1 MLFQK
6 ELYDVSSFLN
16 EKTLFIQRKDGF
28 RFGTDTFLLTDF
40 VDLKGNEKIVDLGTG
55 CGVIPIL
62 LLKKFP
68 KITALGIDVLEEN
81 VKISI
86 ENAKLNQV
94 EDRFSALHL
103 NVKEVKRK
111 LKSSQFDV
119 VITNPPFIEVGKGNV
134 AGNEHRAIARQEI
147 KAKLEDFISAASYLL
162 KNRGKLYIL
171 LPVQR
176 FTDAIFLLREKKI
189 EPKRLRFIQ
198 PEPEKPA
205 NLFLLEGRKGA
216 GKGITVEPPLVV
228 YKDAKK
234 KIYTKEVEEKYQS
247 FLN

>member
-1 MLFQK
+1 VLFQR

-40 VDLKGNEKIVDLGTG
+40 VNLKGNEKIVDLGTG

-81 VKISI
+81 VKTSI
-86 ENAKLNQV
+86 ENAKLNKV
-94 EDRFSALHL
+94 EDRFSAMLL

-119 VITNPPFIEVGKGNV
+119 VITNPPFIEVRKGNV
-134 AGNEHRAIARQEI
+134 AENEHRAIARQEI

-162 KNRGKLYIL
+162 KNKGKLYIL

-205 NLFLLEGRKGA
+205 NLFLLEGRKGT

-228 YKDAKK
+228 YEDAKK
-234 KIYTKEVEEKYQS
+234 KIYTKEVEEKYQL
-247 FLN
+247 FL